1 MWARPGSRHRT
12 DHHGI
17 LPPVMK
23 IKWPIALATVFLL
36 QLGGFLLYSG
46 GIARTLDENTQR
58 LSQIYREVQTGLT
71 SMEQSVTVEAL
82 FNLQRIILESDVP
95 LVMTGPGDTVIAA
108 ENLAFEFDLETREGQ
123 EAVQEYIR
131 GLDVE
136 HVPVGDPNLQTLH
149 FGNTPEREGI
159 KWIPW
164 VLGGGL
170 FFTALIGFVA
180 IRYQRRAE
188 SEKAWTSMAR
198 ELAHQLGTPLSSLA
212 GWLEVLSLPLNE
224 RPGGLRDGE
233 IAGSIGEDLERLERI
248 SHRFELIGLEPELE
262 SLSVREVVSD
272 LEQYLA
278 ARIPTLSRK
287 GVELVVDIPSGL
299 PRVQGNEVL
308 LIWALENVVKNAL
321 DALAGRGGKITIYA
335 REMGG
340 KWISLRIRDTG
351 PGVDPDVRDKLF
363 EPGVTTKS
371 GGWGV
376 GLALSHRIVEGV
388 HKGRIELLEGFEGT
402 TFQIR
407 LPAADA

>member
-1 MWARPGSRHRT
+1 
-12 DHHGI
+12 
-17 LPPVMK
+17 MK
-23 IKWPIALATVFLL
+23 IKWPVALATVFLV
-36 QLGGFLLYSG
+36 QLGVFLLYAQF
-46 GIARTLDENTQR
+46 IARTLEENTER
-58 LSQIYREVQTGLT
+58 LSQIYREVQSGIAT
-71 SMEQSVTVEAL
+71 MDQSATVEAL
-82 FNLQRIILESDVP
+82 FNLQGIILEFGVP
-95 LVMTGPGDTVIAA
+95 LVLTGPGDTVFAA
-108 ENLAFEFDLETREGQ
+108 ENLGFEADLDTHEGQ
-123 EAVQEYIR
+123 AAVQAYIR
-131 GLDVE
+131 RLDVQ
-136 HVPVGDPNLQTLH
+136 HVPVGDADLQHLH
-149 FGNTPEREGI
+149 FGNTPEGQGLR
-159 KWIPW
+159 WIPW
-164 VLGGGL
+164 LEAGGFL
-170 FFTALIGFVA
+170 LTAIIGFFA

-212 GWLEVLSLPLNE
+212 GWLEVLSLPVGE

-248 SHRFELIGLEPELE
+248 SHRFELIGREPVLE
-262 SLSVREVVSD
+262 SLSVRQVVSD

-278 ARIPTLSRK
+278 ARIPRLSRK
-287 GVELVVDIPSGL
+287 GVELVVDIAPGL

-335 REMGG
+335 REISG

-351 PGVDPDVRDKLF
+351 PGVDPEIRDKLF

-376 GLALSHRIVEGV
+376 GLALSRRIVEGV
-388 HKGRIELLEGFEGT
+388 HRGRIELLEGFEGT